1 MTYLDYQATTP
12 LAPEALAAMLPWLES
27 QHANPHSPHREG
39 RRAKAAVEVARDQVA
54 ALLPP
59 GGRVAFTSGAT
70 EALNWA
76 IKGTP
81 GPIVTL
87 ATEHAAVLDTFAT
100 EGARARAVTILPVDA
115 DGLWWSDIRHAG
127 SQPASSPLPGR
138 EGSGVGRLPY
148 RRASAAKAGL
158 PTPSP
163 SLPRRGEPE
172 CRPSTVNPDTPRA
185 TIQPGT
191 GLVAAMLVNNEI
203 GVIQPIAALAE
214 IAHAAGALMLCDA
227 VQGYGR
233 VPIPDTVDLIAIS
246 AHKIH
251 GPKGIGALWIR
262 DGVDLAPLMHGG
274 GQEAPGRSGTLSP
287 ALCAGFGVAAQ
298 LMADRKDQDAAHIDR
313 LWSLALDRLGPG
325 WTINGSTEHRYH
337 GNLNVRRANLDV
349 NRLMSDLRDIAFSAG
364 SACASGSGR
373 SSHVLR
379 AIGLTEAQARSS
391 IRLGFGRYTTET
403 ELRDAIDAIVAAAEA
418 QWP

>member
-76 IKGTP
+76 IKGTT

-87 ATEHAAVLDTFAT
+87 ATEHAAVLDTVAA
-100 EGARARAVTILPVDA
+100 EAARGRQVTILPV
-115 DGLWWSDIRHAG
+115 
-127 SQPASSPLPGR
+127 
-138 EGSGVGRLPY
+138 
-148 RRASAAKAGL
+148 
-158 PTPSP
+158 
-163 SLPRRGEPE
+163 
-172 CRPSTVNPDTPRA
+172 NPDGVVDLDEARA
-185 TIQPGT
+185 VIQPGT

-233 VPIPDTVDLIAIS
+233 VPVPDTVDLITIS
-246 AHKIH
+246 AHKVH
-251 GPKGIGALWIR
+251 GPKGIGALWVR
-262 DGVDLAPLMHGG
+262 NGVDLAPLMHGG

-287 ALCAGFGVAAQ
+287 ALCAGFGVAAK

-337 GNLNVRRANLDV
+337 GNLNVRRGNLDV